1 VYIILTLAT
10 VALQVILI
18 MEASSVP
25 AALLDLASSVPAAL
39 LDLVK
44 QDLANIPN
52 PVATQ
57 TIYFYESQILPAA
70 SSQEITQLRIPV
82 PRLGD
87 CIQQFVLNIDGM
99 LDSKIITSA
108 NLLTYP
114 NYHQSSTKKITQL
127 AIGNSNSTS
136 IRLTSSWEHSLI
148 NADMLELEVNL
159 LLAGITR
166 SIKIRCAGVFIYLS
180 TEQRRAKFI

>member
-1 VYIILTLAT
+1 MD
-10 VALQVILI
+10 

-25 AALLDLASSVPAAL
+25 ALLDLASSVPAL

-57 TIYFYESQILPAA
+57 TIYFYETQILPAA
-70 SSQEITQLRIPV
+70 SSQEIIQLRIPV

-87 CIQQFVLNIDGM
+87 CIQQFVLNIDGV
-99 LDSKIITSA
+99 LDSKIITGA

-114 NYHQSSTKKITQL
+114 NYHQSSTKKITTL
-127 AIGNSNSTS
+127 TISNSNGG

-166 SIKIRCAGVFIYLS
+166 STKIKCAGVFIYLS